1 MLAGCPSLSKETKV
15 KEIVVGQLQG
25 KVALITGSGRGQGL
39 AAAKRFAVEGARVV
53 VNDLDPESVKTA
65 VAAIR
70 AAGGDAIETV
80 GDVSSSADVRR
91 VLDTVKT
98 QYGGLDILY
107 NNAGIGYSA
116 TKRFGVAMSDIVSC
130 TEEDWRRILDIN
142 IGGVFLF
149 CKYGIPMLIERGS
162 GVIINTASIAALR
175 GAADAHA
182 YTATKGAVVALTR
195 AIAVTYGPKGI
206 RANTICPGV
215 IDTEMIHDTLIA
227 REDIRKALTQS
238 TPLRRAGTAEDIA
251 DVAVFLASE
260 ASRFITGE
268 EIVVDGGI
276 IQRV

>member
-1 MLAGCPSLSKETKV
+1 M
-15 KEIVVGQLQG
+15 GQLQG

-39 AAAKRFAVEGARVV
+39 AAAKRFAAEGARIV
-53 VNDLDPESVKTA
+53 VNDLDPASVKTA
-65 VAAIR
+65 VDAIR
-70 AAGGDAIETV
+70 AAGGEAVEAI
-80 GDVSSSADVRR
+80 GDVAVSADVRS
-91 VLDTVKT
+91 VLVVAKEKF
-98 QYGGLDILY
+98 GGLDILY

-116 TKRFGVAMSDIVSC
+116 TKRFGVSMSDIVSC

-149 CKYGIPMLIERGS
+149 CKYGIPMLIERGG

-175 GAADAHA
+175 GSPDAHA
-182 YTATKGAVVALTR
+182 YTATKGAIVSLTR

-227 REDIRKALTQS
+227 RDDVRKILTQS

-251 DVAVFLASE
+251 DVALFLASD
-260 ASRFITGE
+260 AARFVTGE
-268 EIVVDGGI
+268 EIIVDGGI
-276 IQRV
+276 SQRV

>member
-1 MLAGCPSLSKETKV
+1 M
-15 KEIVVGQLQG
+15 GQLQG
-25 KVALITGSGRGQGL
+25 KVALITGAGRGQGL
-39 AAAKRFAVEGARVV
+39 AAAKRFAAEGARVV
-53 VNDLDPESVKTA
+53 VNDLDPASVKAA
-65 VAAIR
+65 VEAIR
-70 AAGGDAIETV
+70 ASGGDAVDAV
-80 GDVSSSADVRR
+80 GDVSSSAEVRR
-91 VLDTVKT
+91 VLAVVKDKC
-98 QYGGLDILY
+98 GGLDILY

-149 CKYGIPMLIERGS
+149 CKYGIPMLIERGG

-227 REDIRKALTQS
+227 RDDIRNILTQS
-238 TPLRRAGTAEDIA
+238 TPLRRAGTAEDVA
-251 DVAVFLASE
+251 DVALFLASD
-260 ASRFITGE
+260 AARFITGE

>member
-1 MLAGCPSLSKETKV
+1 M
-15 KEIVVGQLQG
+15 GQLQG
-25 KVALITGSGRGQGL
+25 KVALITGAGRGQGL
-39 AAAKRFAVEGARVV
+39 AAARRFAAEGARVV
-53 VNDLDPESVKTA
+53 INDIDTQSVNAA
-65 VAAIR
+65 VETVR
-70 AAGGDAIETV
+70 AAGGEAVGAV
-80 GDVSSSADVRR
+80 GDVSKTADVRQ
-91 VLDTVKT
+91 VLAVAEG
-98 QYGGLDILY
+98 QWGGLDILY

-116 TKRFGVAMSDIVSC
+116 TKRFGVAMSDILSC

-149 CKYGIPMLIERGS
+149 CKYGIPLLIERGG

-175 GAADAHA
+175 GGGDAHA

-195 AIAVTYGPKGI
+195 AIAVAYGPKGV

-227 REDIRKALTQS
+227 REDIKTLLAKN
-238 TPLRRAGTAEDIA
+238 TPLRRVGTAEDIA

-268 EIVVDGGI
+268 EIAVDGGL

>member
-1 MLAGCPSLSKETKV
+1 M
-15 KEIVVGQLQG
+15 GQLQG

-39 AAAKRFAVEGARVV
+39 AAAQRFAAEGAKLV
-53 VNDLDPESVKTA
+53 VNDLDPDSVQAA
-65 VAAIR
+65 VEAIR
-70 AAGGDAIETV
+70 AAGGDAIAAA
-80 GDVSSSADVRR
+80 GDVSVSTDVRR
-91 VLDTVKT
+91 VLAVVKEKF
-98 QYGGLDILY
+98 GGLDILY

-149 CKYGIPMLIERGS
+149 CKYGIPLLIERGG

-227 REDIRKALTQS
+227 RDNVRNILTQS

-251 DVAVFLASE
+251 DVAVFLASD

-268 EIVVDGGI
+268 EIIVDGGI
-276 IQRV
+276 SQRV

>member
-1 MLAGCPSLSKETKV
+1 M
-15 KEIVVGQLQG
+15 GQLQG
-25 KVALITGSGRGQGL
+25 KVALITGAGRGQGL
-39 AAAKRFAVEGARVV
+39 AAAKRFAAEGAKIV
-53 VNDLDPESVKTA
+53 VNDLDAESVSAA

-70 AAGGDAIETV
+70 AAAGEAVEAV
-80 GDVSSSADVRR
+80 GDVASSADVRR
-91 VLDTVKT
+91 TLAVAKEKF
-98 QYGGLDILY
+98 GGLDILY

-116 TKRFGVAMSDIVSC
+116 TKRFGVAMSDVVSC

-149 CKYGIPMLIERGS
+149 CKYGIPMLIERGG

-182 YTATKGAVVALTR
+182 YTATKGAVMALTR

-215 IDTEMIHDTLIA
+215 IDTEMIHETLIV
-227 REDIRKALTQS
+227 RDDIRKMLIQS

-251 DVAVFLASE
+251 DVALFLASD